1 MGCEFSGHHLNTTLG
16 LSQPRTSQ
24 ATSCSSTSNASS
36 TRGPGSASSMTSR
49 GSFERRGSLLLSS
62 RRALTRQRTTEQVEH
77 AAVVKR
83 QPLNEYFTEFEKD
96 VLISTWEALLLY
108 TNEHGAFIFQ
118 LAAEMCPELKTA
130 YNVDTRGDVRK
141 PSDVAFEDLFLQIV
155 TFRIKSS
162 KSASLPMLVSTAH
175 ILELGGRQRVCGW
188 NAVMF
193 PVHLF
198 FSRRFNGDD
207 KMVFNSCTL
216 QYSQAYIAL
225 IDEAI
230 RSLENPQE
238 GFYDSILIA
247 GASHAA
253 IPHMKPD
260 YFKVLK
266 RATLTTWEGLLGE
279 EFTED
284 VKQAWQTLLDYV
296 VAVMLE
302 GGRVFE
308 EEERR
313 FSLVGTGE
321 NDDKVEEQTHIG
333 RRADVKLSE

>member
-1 MGCEFSGHHLNTTLG
+1 MGCEFSGHHLNTSLG
-16 LSQPRTSQ
+16 LTQPRTSQ
-24 ATSCSSTSNASS
+24 ATASSSTSNTSS
-36 TRGPGSASSMTSR
+36 TKGPGSSSSVASR
-49 GSFERRGSLLLSS
+49 GSFERRGSFLLSS

-108 TNEHGAFIFQ
+108 TNEHGEFIFR
-118 LAAEMCPELKTA
+118 LAAEMCPALKTA
-130 YNVDTRGDVRK
+130 YN
-141 PSDVAFEDLFLQIV
+141 FE
-155 TFRIKSS
+155 
-162 KSASLPMLVSTAH
+162 
-175 ILELGGRQRVCGW
+175 
-188 NAVMF
+188 
-193 PVHLF
+193 
-198 FSRRFNGDD
+198 FNRNDE
-207 KMVFNSCTL
+207 MVFSSCAL

-230 RSLENPQE
+230 RSLEDPQE

-260 YFKVLK
+260 YFKAELDDSSITTKTVLK

-313 FSLVGTGE
+313 CSLVATGE
-321 NDDKVEEQTHIG
+321 NDDKVEEQPHIN